1 MPARRTPLVLFF
13 PLALLLAGAAS
24 PPPGF
29 KEGVAAFRKGDYPA
43 ALKAFKTIA
52 EGGLAEAQFNLGVMY
67 RQGLGVKADLAEAL
81 KWYRKAA
88 DQGHPKAQLNLGT
101 MHARGLGVKEDAAE
115 AFKWH
120 KRAAEQGLT
129 QAQRL
134 VGEAYVRGEGTK
146 RDLVLAHAWLSLANK
161 GGDPEA
167 GALLREVAARLSP
180 GDLWEAQ
187 RLAEGW
193 EPKRPGGLLIAP

>member
-1 MPARRTPLVLFF
+1 MPSRRFLLLL
-13 PLALLLAGAAS
+13 PLALLLAGAAPT
-24 PPPGF
+24 PPAF

-43 ALKAFKTIA
+43 ALKAFKTLA

-67 RQGLGVKADLAEAL
+67 RQGLGVTADLAEAR

-101 MHARGLGVKEDAAE
+101 FYARGMGVKEDASE

-120 KRAAEQGLT
+120 KRAAEQGLA

-134 VGEAYVRGEGTK
+134 VGEAYVRGQGAK
-146 RDLVLAHAWLSLANK
+146 RDLILAHAWLTLAKK
-161 GGDPEA
+161 GGDPEVEA
-167 GALLREVAARLSP
+167 FLREVAARLNP

-187 RLAEGW
+187 RLAESW
-193 EPKRPGGLLIAP
+193 EPKRPGGPVTAP

>member
-1 MPARRTPLVLFF
+1 MLARRLSLL
-13 PLALLLAGAAS
+13 PLAFLLAGAA
-24 PPPGF
+24 PAPPGF
-29 KEGVAAFRKGDYPA
+29 KEGVAAFRAGDYPA
-43 ALKAFKTIA
+43 ALREFKALGEK
-52 EGGLAEAQFNLGVMY
+52 GLAEAQFNVGLMH
-67 RQGLGVKADLAEAL
+67 RQGLGVKVDLAEARR
-81 KWYRKAA
+81 WYRKAA
-88 DQGHPKAQLNLGT
+88 DQGHAKAQLNLGT
-101 MHARGLGVKEDAAE
+101 LYARGLGVKEDAAE

-120 KRAAEQGLT
+120 KRAAEQGLA

-146 RDLVLAHAWLSLANK
+146 RDLVLAHAWLSLANR
-161 GGDPEA
+161 GGEPEA

-187 RLAEGW
+187 RLAGSW